1 MLFSSFTFI
10 LTTKTAEDGHMT
22 NYKARVLVEGDPQT
36 NYIIALE
43 KETSSLKWMQKVQ
56 FNDRE
61 DSEYQDITL
70 MKRSPSQKKS
80 SRSSDS
86 WFPPARYR

>member
-1 MLFSSFTFI
+1 
-10 LTTKTAEDGHMT
+10 MT
-22 NYKARVLVEGDPQT
+22 NYKARVLVDGDPQT

-61 DSEYQDITL
+61 DSGKKDLIPR
-70 MKRSPSQKKS
+70 KRSLSQKKPS
-80 SRSSDS
+80 Q
-86 WFPPARYR
+86 

>member
-1 MLFSSFTFI
+1 
-10 LTTKTAEDGHMT
+10 MT
-22 NYKARVLVEGDPQT
+22 NYKARVGVEGDPPT

-61 DSEYQDITL
+61 DSEYQDIGFNEEVPISEEAL
-70 MKRSPSQKKS
+70 
-80 SRSSDS
+80 SRVY
-86 WFPPARYR
+86 FMVPACPLPLNVKL

>member
-1 MLFSSFTFI
+1 MIFYCYTCYYTVHNI
-10 LTTKTAEDGHMT
+10 VRDCRGKGHMT
-22 NYKARVLVEGDPQT
+22 NYKARVLVDGDPQT

-61 DSEYQDITL
+61 DSGTKDIIPR
-70 MKRSPSQKKS
+70 KRSLSQKKPS
-80 SRSSDS
+80 Q
-86 WFPPARYR
+86 